1 MYLEMIGNVVNW
13 LKKESILEKLIN
25 KEWLIPGW
33 DEKIALFYDKAY
45 LFWDKRSITISFA
58 AVY

>member
-1 MYLEMIGNVVNW
+1 MIGNVVNW

>member
-33 DEKIALFYDKAY
+33 DKKIALFYDKAY